1 MTENATEQ
9 LVAIA
14 DVNSVL
20 DGARIDHWLFG
31 GWAVDFYVGSV
42 TRPHDDIDIA
52 VWYSDLDQ
60 ITALLTK
67 AGWTHVPS
75 DEDNGGT
82 GFERSG
88 VRLELT
94 FLVRRDD
101 GLICILLDE
110 GPVPWDQGGFGH
122 DVRQLEAARAR
133 VMGLEQLTV
142 GKSHAREDEE
152 DALKDRA
159 DHEALSGLDL

>member
-1 MTENATEQ
+1 MSGNATEQ
-9 LVAIA
+9 LLAIA

-52 VWYSDLDQ
+52 VWQSDFDQ
-60 ITALLTK
+60 IAALLTK

-82 GFERSG
+82 GFERRE

-122 DVRQLEAARAR
+122 EVRQLKGARAR

-142 GKSHAREDEE
+142 GKSNAREEE
-152 DALKDRA
+152 VDALKDRA
-159 DHEALSGLDL
+159 DHEVLSRLDL